1 MSSILIAGSTGLVGR
16 HVLARALDDGRIERV
31 VAPTRRPLSP
41 HPKLVNPVLDMS
53 ALPAQARWWGVDSV
67 VCTLGTTRANAGSD
81 AAFGAIDFDLQLATA
96 RHTFAH
102 GARRFALT
110 SSMGA
115 DPDSRFLYLRTKGEL
130 ENAVSQLDWY
140 SLTIVR
146 PGAILGKREEV
157 RAGEVIT
164 AAALRV
170 LAPVLPKKYRG
181 NQARDIAAVLFESAV
196 DGMSG
201 QRIVKSG
208 DILDNDI
215 VGS

>member
-1 MSSILIAGSTGLVGR
+1 MTSILIAGSTGLVGR
-16 HVLARALDDGRIERV
+16 HVLARALEDVRINRV
-31 VAPTRRPLSP
+31 VAPTRRALSP

-53 ALPAQARWWGVDSV
+53 ALPARAQWWGVDSV

-81 AAFGAIDFDLQLATA
+81 AAFRAIDFDLQLAIA

-140 SLTIVR
+140 SLTIIR
-146 PGAILGKREEV
+146 PGAILGEREEA
-157 RAGEVIT
+157 RAGEAIT
-164 AAALRV
+164 ATALRI

-181 NQARDIAAVLFESAV
+181 NQAQDIAALLFASAV
-196 DGMSG
+196 DGTPG
-201 QRIVKSG
+201 QHILKSG

-215 VGS
+215 VGG